1 MTVTWMRAGSL
12 KSLECILDQKQTSK
26 IKRLT
31 WDFPESPVVQTLP
44 SNAGGM
50 ESISGQGA
58 KISHSWDQNIKR
70 TKAML

>member
-31 WDFPESPVVQTLP
+31 WDFPESPVVETAPPLQGVWVLSLVKKVRAHHKQTSKL
-44 SNAGGM
+44 G
-50 ESISGQGA
+50 E
-58 KISHSWDQNIKR
+58 
-70 TKAML
+70 